1 MIYLKDDCLEISF
14 PELQSNAGIRINFQR
29 TLRIPDDE
37 KTHSLPPGL
46 GKFPLR
52 HIEDFDLDK
61 HNHLKERGGI
71 IMPMFQAE
79 AMWLNFDT
87 IPSFDDME
95 YPIAVKIG
103 TGKICAVS
111 GESWNSTLNR
121 HPQDYLVVPEQP
133 WIDGYNVEK
142 GKIKQFVAAPM
153 GKGYTVEEQITGE
166 ADVGGLQIQVFP
178 MKKEFYERLNEQRKQ
193 KLRERRAAMERESAQ
208 FDDSRVMYSME
219 PPASCMESPPVEMGL
234 APGGSMRQ
242 EIYEDPYDL
251 EVWDLRKSQRC
262 FVTIANADQWMSIT
276 GGEPPISPIT
286 AGEYTEAGLPWFE
299 YYADDQT
306 AIEGA
311 QLLGNIKSIKNI
323 TPTDEKNIWPK
334 EKSTFKAKLA
344 WLTKR
349 KVSAGKWP

>member
-71 IMPMFQAE
+71 IMPMYQAE
-79 AMWLNFDT
+79 AMWLDFSS
-87 IPSFDDME
+87 IHSFGEME

-133 WIDGYNVEK
+133 WIDGYNVKK
-142 GKIKQFVAAPM
+142 GEIKQFIAAPM

-166 ADVGGLQIQVFP
+166 ADVGGLQIQAFP
-178 MKKEFYERLNEQRKQ
+178 MKKEFYGRLNEQRKQ
-193 KLRERRAAMERESAQ
+193 KLRDRMGAMEREFSQ
-208 FDDSRVMYSME
+208 FDDSIVMCSME
-219 PPASCMESPPVEMGL
+219 PPAPCMAYPPVEMGL

-251 EVWDLRKSQRC
+251 EVWDMRKSERC
-262 FVTIANADQWMSIT
+262 FVTIANADQWMDIT
-276 GGEPPISPIT
+276 GEATPHVPIT
-286 AGEYTEAGLPWFE
+286 AYEYSEAGLPWFE
-299 YYADDQT
+299 YYGNDQP

-311 QLLGNIKSIKNI
+311 DAFETLKSVKQINPK
-323 TPTDEKNIWPK
+323 KGQNIWPK

-349 KVSAGKWP
+349 KVSTGKWP

>member
-14 PELQSNAGIRINFQR
+14 PELQNYAGIRINFQR
-29 TLRIPDDE
+29 TLRIPDDGQL
-37 KTHSLPPGL
+37 HSLPPGL

-52 HIEDFDLDK
+52 HTEDFDLTK

-79 AMWLNFDT
+79 AMWLNFT
-87 IPSFDDME
+87 SIHSFGELE

-111 GESWNSTLNR
+111 GEGWNSTLNR

-133 WIDGYNVEK
+133 WIDGYNVKK
-142 GKIKQFVAAPM
+142 GKIKQFIAAPM
-153 GKGYTVEEQITGE
+153 GKGYTVEEQLTGE
-166 ADVGGLQIQVFP
+166 ASVGGLQIQVFP
-178 MKKEFYERLNEQRKQ
+178 MKQEFYKRFNDQQKQELRDRSFDEQS
-193 KLRERRAAMERESAQ
+193 AMYGIEPSCLE
-208 FDDSRVMYSME
+208 VNYSCK
-219 PPASCMESPPVEMGL
+219 PSLEMGL

-251 EVWDLRKSQRC
+251 EVWDMRKSERC

-276 GGEPPISPIT
+276 GEEPPMAPIT
-286 AGEYTEAGLPWFE
+286 ADEYTKAGLPWFE
-299 YYADDQT
+299 YYGDDQT

-311 QLLGNIKSIKNI
+311 KLLGNIKSVKNI
-323 TPTDEKNIWPK
+323 TSTDGENIWPK
-334 EKSTFKAKLA
+334 DQSAFKAKLA

-349 KVSAGKWP
+349 TIRTGKWP

>member
-29 TLRIPDDE
+29 TLRIPDDDQ
-37 KTHSLPPGL
+37 THSLPPGL
-46 GKFPLR
+46 GNFPLR
-52 HIEDFDLDK
+52 HVEDFDLNK

-71 IMPMFQAE
+71 IMPMYQAE
-79 AMWLNFDT
+79 AMWLDFSS
-87 IPSFDDME
+87 IHSFGEME

-133 WIDGYNVEK
+133 WIDGYNVKK
-142 GKIKQFVAAPM
+142 GEIKQFIAAPM

-166 ADVGGLQIQVFP
+166 ADVGGLQIQAFP
-178 MKKEFYERLNEQRKQ
+178 MKKEFYGRLNEQRKQ
-193 KLRERRAAMERESAQ
+193 NLRDRMGAMEREFSQ
-208 FDDSRVMYSME
+208 FDDSIVMCSME
-219 PPASCMESPPVEMGL
+219 PPAPCMAYPPVEMGL

-251 EVWDLRKSQRC
+251 EVWDMRKSERC
-262 FVTIANADQWMSIT
+262 FVTIANAEQWMDIT
-276 GGEPPISPIT
+276 GEATPHMPIT
-286 AGEYTEAGLPWFE
+286 AHEYSEAGLPWFE
-299 YYADDQT
+299 YYGNDQS

-311 QLLGNIKSIKNI
+311 DAFKTLKSVKQINPK
-323 TPTDEKNIWPK
+323 KGQNIWP
-334 EKSTFKAKLA
+334 EEGSSFRAKLG

-349 KVSAGKWP
+349 KVSSGKWS